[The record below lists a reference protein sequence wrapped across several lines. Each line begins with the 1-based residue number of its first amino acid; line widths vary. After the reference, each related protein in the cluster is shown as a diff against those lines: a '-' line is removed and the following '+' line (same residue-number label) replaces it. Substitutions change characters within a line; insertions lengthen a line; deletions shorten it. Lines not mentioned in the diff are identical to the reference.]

1 MLPNDLKAIKVA
13 AFTNHQKLILAS
25 NSDGKQQLFLN
36 KGQDLKLFS
45 NNSHVL
51 DFAVAPTYNNTY
63 EVYLITDIKEAID
76 EVKSGALKGLLA
88 SKASGKTASLVDDK
102 KGENNGGFVG
112 EIE

>member
-51 DFAVAPTYNNTY
+51 DFAVTPTSNNTH
-63 EVYLITDIKEAID
+63 EVYLIADIKEAIN
-76 EVKSGALKGLLA
+76 EVKSGSLKGLLA